1 MAEAF
6 LLADAKPRTHVR
18 LSKRLSELAV
28 CSRREADEIL
38 KGGGKVRVFVRGE
51 DVTAGGVG
59 QKVEAEEEDIR
70 IGLAKASGNSAA
82 SFTDWNARRH
92 ETIVLNKPIGYVSG
106 TPQITTQRGSWTEKI
121 TFDTGRTGHA
131 YKPAIQLV
139 HNESYYEPRRG
150 GVGERPSENLIKKML
165 MKHKGKGLAPAGRLD
180 INSSGLLVFT
190 RDGVVARML
199 VSENSDIEKEYLVRI
214 APKDGVVR
222 QC

>member
-150 GVGERPSENLIKKML
+150 GVGERPSENLIKK
-165 MKHKGKGLAPAGRLD
+165 
-180 INSSGLLVFT
+180 
-190 RDGVVARML
+190 
-199 VSENSDIEKEYLVRI
+199 VSV
-214 APKDGVVR
+214 
-222 QC
+222 